1 MDTFLQAPTPLSQHP
16 WWPRAIGLM
25 AVLVFAMTIPMTR
38 LANGSLADPQWPPL
52 FVASARAALAG
63 LLALA
68 HLLWVRA
75 AWPAASHRRWLLAIV
90 IGGVMGFPLGMG
102 WAVRIVPASHAAVIT
117 GLLPLCTAALSAWW
131 LGHRPRLGFWLASA
145 AGAGLMAV
153 FAWTSSAHHVAGAG
167 QSLVADGTMLLGMVG
182 ASVAYVAGAR
192 LSREMPSS
200 QVMSWSLVLAWPVT
214 IALSVCW
221 WPQGIHSLAQARA
234 LIQPS
239 AWLGL
244 AYVAVCS
251 TWLGFFLWY
260 AALARD
266 AMRVSQ
272 LQLLQPLLA
281 MLISAALLGEAVPMK
296 AWVFAIAVLSVVVLG
311 QRLARGPAASRGMG
325 ADGLSSGSHVVPSS
339 APPSILPSLPPA
351 RRFET
356 SPT

>member
-1 MDTFLQAPTPLSQHP
+1 MDTSLQAPPSLSQHP

-38 LANGSLADPQWPPL
+38 LANGSLAEPQWPPL

-63 LLALA
+63 VLAVL

-75 AWPAASHRRWLLAIV
+75 AWPAAAHRRWLLAIV
-90 IGGVMGFPLGMG
+90 LGGVMGFPLGMG

-153 FAWTSSAHHVAGAG
+153 FAWSSSAHHVAGAG
-167 QSLVADGTMLLGMVG
+167 LSLAADGTMLLGMVG

-214 IALSVCW
+214 VALSVYW

-234 LIQPS
+234 QIQPA
-239 AWLGL
+239 AWAGL

-281 MLISAALLGEAVPMK
+281 MLISAALLGEAVPVK
-296 AWVFAIAVLSVVVLG
+296 AWVFALAVLAVVVLG
-311 QRLARGPAASRGMG
+311 QRLARAAPA
-325 ADGLSSGSHVVPSS
+325 LSSTFASTT
-339 APPSILPSLPPA
+339 APPSDSPSAMPLA
-351 RRFET
+351 RPCARHLET